1 MASQAFKTVILGAP
15 GSGKGTISS
24 RITKGFKLNHVA
36 SGDLL
41 RINIKNQTE
50 IGKQA
55 STFINKGQLVPD
67 DVMIKFIAQELRKQN
82 SDSWLL
88 DGFPRTIEQAKAFW
102 KIQKIDLALNLI
114 VPFDVIIERVK
125 HRWIHLASGRVYNT
139 DFNPPK
145 VPGKDDITG
154 ENLVQRKD
162 DDPEVVL
169 KRLKLYEELTKPV
182 IEFYRRQGILKD
194 FEGKTSDEIW
204 PKVQDCLNKYIKKS
218 Q

>member
-1 MASQAFKTVILGAP
+1 
-15 GSGKGTISS
+15 
-24 RITKGFKLNHVA
+24 
-36 SGDLL
+36 
-41 RINIKNQTE
+41 
-50 IGKQA
+50 
-55 STFINKGQLVPD
+55 
-67 DVMIKFIAQELRKQN
+67 MIKFIAQELRKQN